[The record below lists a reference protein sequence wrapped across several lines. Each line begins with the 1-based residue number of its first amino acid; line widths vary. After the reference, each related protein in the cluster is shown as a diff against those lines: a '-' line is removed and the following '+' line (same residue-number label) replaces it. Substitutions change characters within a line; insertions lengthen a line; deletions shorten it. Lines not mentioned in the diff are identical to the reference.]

1 MASASEAVMADAD
14 SREISA
20 TRVFDAPRRL
30 VWKAWSSPENIGQWW
45 GPQGFTT
52 TTKEFE
58 MKPGGRWIFTMHG
71 PDGTNYPNEITY
83 TTIRENEIVE
93 YEHGPSPKFS
103 VTVRFED
110 EGEGRTKLSFRMV
123 FESVEERDNVAVKF
137 GAIEGLNQTLGRLRE
152 FVASGTL
159 KEE

>member
-93 YEHGPSPKFS
+93 YEHGPSPRFR

>member
-1 MASASEAVMADAD
+1 
-14 SREISA
+14 
-20 TRVFDAPRRL
+20 
-30 VWKAWSSPENIGQWW
+30 VWKAWSSPENLGQWW

-52 TTKEFE
+52 TTTEFE
-58 MKPGGRWIFTMHG
+58 LKPGGRWIFTMHG
-71 PDGTNYPNEITY
+71 PDGMDYPNEITY
-83 TTIRENEIVE
+83 TTVRENELVE
-93 YEHGPSPKFS
+93 YEHGPSPKFR

-152 FVASGTL
+152 FVASGAL